1 MSQPL
6 YPPTAPLRAAW
17 LPVGD
22 GHEIHVEEGGNSDGI
37 PVVFLHGGPGSGC
50 KASHRQ
56 FFNPVHYRSF
66 LVDQRGA
73 GRSRPFGATAGNTLQ
88 ALIADLETVRVWAGV
103 ERWLLF
109 GGSWGAALALA
120 YAEAH
125 PARVTGMVLRG
136 SFLARARDLAWFLGP
151 DGAARLL
158 PRAWH
163 TFVTALGD
171 VPPEVPAI
179 HRVLFGAD
187 HACAESVAR
196 AWSQWS
202 TEVVMYAFEHAPQE
216 APPADAELMGKTRI
230 ELHYAQAG
238 YFLRDDQ
245 LLDEAHRIPDV
256 PIHLVHGQ
264 RDLTCAPEAAWAL
277 HRALPGSTLEILRT
291 AGHLSGEAPM
301 QDALLRAADAMV
313 PRLLP
318 GRA

>member
-1 MSQPL
+1 MGQSL
-6 YPPTAPLRAAW
+6 HPPSAPRRAAW

-22 GHEIHVEEGGNSDGI
+22 GHEIYVEEGGRPDGL

-50 KASHRQ
+50 KAAHRQ
-56 FFNPVHYRSF
+56 FFDPSHYRSF

-73 GRSRPFGATAGNTLQ
+73 GRSRPFGATAGNTLP
-88 ALIADLETVRVWAGV
+88 ALIADLEAVRIWAGV

-125 PARVTGMVLRG
+125 PARVSGMVLRG

-171 VPPEVPAI
+171 VTPDVPAI
-179 HRVLFGAD
+179 HHALFGAEV
-187 HACAESVAR
+187 ARAEAVAR

-202 TEVVMYAFEHAPQE
+202 TEVVMYTFEHAPQE

-230 ELHYAQAG
+230 EVHYAHAG
-238 YFLRDDQ
+238 YFLRDNQ
-245 LLDEAHRIPDV
+245 LLDEAHRIPRI

-313 PRLLP
+313 TRLSP
-318 GRA
+318 DRA